1 MTDRDALIARLRV
14 IAARFDMTS
23 TERYEQDSEAFY
35 AQTGY
40 MAPGKDVPM
49 AMGGQ
54 DETERRAAHESW
66 IAGRNRSQQQAIH
79 EAADALAALPP
90 PADMNTAAEH
100 YRQGWQAGHAAAD
113 PLPPRPT
120 GSEPINRVDLVRYG
134 VATPGSP
141 TLLTPMA
148 DGYWTPW
155 HIAAQTPADPP
166 ALVALVREWQR
177 KQRGCDIENT
187 AAAYAELDIAEAE
200 LLAYP
205 LPAAPPAP
213 EPQAMPPIEVGDV
226 ARLDGFGLVTVNR
239 PEEAGVLSLG
249 IDGLVAVYKPV
260 WTREPRR

>member
-1 MTDRDALIARLRV
+1 MVTVTREREELIARLMALSGRY
-14 IAARFDMTS
+14 DMTA
-23 TERYEQDSEAFY
+23 TERYEADAEAFY
-35 AQTGY
+35 RETGY
-40 MAPGKDVPM
+40 LSPGKDVPM

-66 IAGRNRSQQQAIH
+66 IAGRNRSQQQAIQ

-155 HIAAQTPADPP
+155 HLAA
-166 ALVALVREWQR
+166 ALVERTCGTCRHANFYTGSEYGMCRGDSIAIGRDITESDGCLLGWSPRE
-177 KQRGCDIENT
+177 D
-187 AAAYAELDIAEAE
+187 
-200 LLAYP
+200 
-205 LPAAPPAP
+205 AP
-213 EPQAMPPIEVGDV
+213 EDADGD
-226 ARLDGFGLVTVNR
+226 D
-239 PEEAGVLSLG
+239 
-249 IDGLVAVYKPV
+249 
-260 WTREPRR
+260 